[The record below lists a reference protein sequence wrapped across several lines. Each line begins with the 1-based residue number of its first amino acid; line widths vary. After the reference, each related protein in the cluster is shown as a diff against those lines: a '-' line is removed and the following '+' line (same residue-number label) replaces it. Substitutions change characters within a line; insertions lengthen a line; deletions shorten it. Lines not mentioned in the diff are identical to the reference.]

1 MVRQSRTPPG
11 TPPVILITRPAA
23 QAARFAAALR
33 ERIAGARIVLSP
45 LIAPDFVA
53 FTVPERVFTAVILTS
68 ETTLEALRRLP
79 GLRAR
84 LPDFAFCVGQRTAAA
99 AAGMG
104 FRPVSAD
111 GDAEALL
118 TLILARRPEG
128 PLLHLHGAEPSGTPA
143 PRLTAAGIE
152 TLGVVTYRQ
161 APQPLTAE
169 AVAALSGS
177 GVVHLPVFSPQT
189 ARVLAG
195 YLAAPPGPA
204 ARLDFI
210 AISEAAALPLREF
223 GPVTV
228 ARRPDGPAMM
238 AALCDRIRDNP
249 RLEPEGPRGYP
260 AGKGGDERA

>member
-1 MVRQSRTPPG
+1 MVRQSRTPP
-11 TPPVILITRPAA
+11 VILVTRPEA

-33 ERIAGARIVLSP
+33 VRVPEARLVLSP

-53 FTVPERVFTAVILTS
+53 FSVPERRFTGVILTS
-68 ETTLEALRRLP
+68 ETTLEALRRRP
-79 GLRAR
+79 ELRAR
-84 LPDFAFCVGQRTAAA
+84 LPDLAFCVGQRTAEV

-104 FRPVSAD
+104 FRPISAD

-118 TLILARRPEG
+118 ALILARWPEG

-169 AVAALSGS
+169 AKTALCRPGA
-177 GVVHLPVFSPQT
+177 VHLPVFSPQT

-195 YLAAPPGPA
+195 HLGALPDMR
-204 ARLDFI
+204 ARPDFI
-210 AISEAAALPLREF
+210 AISEAAARPLRPF

-228 ARRPDGPAMM
+228 AAWPDGPAMM
-238 AALCDRIRDNP
+238 AALCDRLRDNP
-249 RLEPEGPRGYP
+249 RLEPEGPSDYLAP
-260 AGKGGDERA
+260 EGGDERA